1 MENSIYLKLQKIRE
15 GLRRSNWSNFSELI
29 TLVERKAKYH
39 KAMVIYTFFD
49 KVATLTILDMDNI
62 AMCINFQL
70 PADLTNM
77 KNVRYELYKM
87 AFGLGEP
94 TDSLTAF
101 DLAFMLERMREK
113 GVTVEAFLERYKI
126 KSLTEVNAD
135 IYSRCMATLN
145 QLK

>member
-1 MENSIYLKLQKIRE
+1 MENSIYLKLQKMRESIRK
-15 GLRRSNWSNFSELI
+15 SKWSNFSELI
-29 TLVERKAKYH
+29 ALVEKRAKSNQV
-39 KAMVIYTFFD
+39 MVIYCFFD
-49 KVATLTILDMDNI
+49 KVATLTLLDMDNI
-62 AMCINFQL
+62 AMCIKFQL

-77 KNVRYELYKM
+77 RNVRYELYKM
-87 AFGLGEP
+87 AFELGEP
-94 TDSLTAF
+94 TDTLTAF

-145 QLK
+145 KLK

>member
-1 MENSIYLKLQKIRE
+1 MENSIYLKLQKMRESIRK
-15 GLRRSNWSNFSELI
+15 SKWSNFSELI
-29 TLVERKAKYH
+29 ALVEKRAKSNQV
-39 KAMVIYTFFD
+39 MVIYCFFD
-49 KVATLTILDMDNI
+49 KVATLTLLDMDNI
-62 AMCINFQL
+62 AMCIKFQL
-70 PADLTNM
+70 PADFTNLR
-77 KNVRYELYKM
+77 NVRYELYKM
-87 AFGLGEP
+87 AFELGEP

-145 QLK
+145 KLK

>member
-1 MENSIYLKLQKIRE
+1 MENSIYLKLQKMRE
-15 GLRRSNWSNFSELI
+15 SLRRSNWNNFNELI
-29 TLVERKAKYH
+29 ALVEKTAKRH
-39 KAMVIYTFFD
+39 KVIVLYCFYE
-49 KVATLTILDMDNI
+49 KVACLTLLDMDNI
-62 AMCINFQL
+62 AMCLKFQL
-70 PADLTNM
+70 PADFTNM

-87 AFGLGEP
+87 AFELEEP
-94 TDSLTAF
+94 TESLTAF
-101 DLAFMLERMREK
+101 DLAFMLERMKEK

>member
-1 MENSIYLKLQKIRE
+1 MENSIYSKLQKMRE
-15 GLRRSNWSNFSELI
+15 SLRRSKWSNFNELI
-29 TLVERKAKYH
+29 ALVEKRARTND
-39 KAMVIYTFFD
+39 VIILYCFYD
-49 KVATLTILDMDNI
+49 KVATLTLLDMDNI
-62 AMCINFQL
+62 AMCIKFQL
-70 PADLTNM
+70 PADFTNM

-87 AFGLGEP
+87 AFELEEP
-94 TDSLTAF
+94 TDNLTAF

>member
-15 GLRRSNWSNFSELI
+15 SIRKSKWDNFNELI
-29 TLVERKAKYH
+29 AIVERKAKWH
-39 KAMVIYTFFD
+39 KVIVLYCFYD
-49 KVATLTILDMDNI
+49 KVACLTLLDMDNI
-62 AMCINFQL
+62 AMCIKFQL
-70 PADLTNM
+70 PADFTNM

-87 AFGLGEP
+87 AFELEEP
-94 TDSLTAF
+94 TDNLTAF